1 MFGIGT
7 PPLHSSRF
15 ARTSGACS
23 SALGCIS
30 GCHIHPG
37 PDSRSTSGLIYTGR
51 HRRVRLAAMAR
62 HAPLAISSSWFTDQ
76 AASTHLML
84 PRFLNA
90 QPTYGSARVGQL
102 LNTTYHYS
110 DAPTGRLR
118 QDSMST
124 DSPSLARHTE
134 LRYLHAP
141 SLPTATGP

>member
-15 ARTSGACS
+15 GRTSGAY
-23 SALGCIS
+23 SARWGVYLDD
-30 GCHIHPG
+30 IHPG